1 MRVALLQDAVH
12 LPSLGGGN
20 KANRLLMER
29 LAAAGFDCHMV
40 TRVPSAAQRLD
51 GGFGLATLAAR
62 GIAVTGD
69 EQRHHYRH
77 EGVQVAAFD
86 FDAPDIAAALSAH
99 LAALRADWLL
109 VSDDGRGLFL
119 ETALALA
126 PNRVVVLVH
135 THFHLPFGPESRTP
149 DPARHALMARA
160 AGIVV
165 VSRYSQDYLARHGGL
180 AARILHFPVF
190 GTGPFNGPAPAGCV
204 AMINPC
210 PAKGLSIFLDL
221 ADQFRQ
227 VPFAA
232 VPTWGADADV
242 MAQLH
247 ARPNIRILPA
257 GDDIGAVLAPVRVL
271 LAPSLLAET
280 FGYVAIDAMLR
291 GIPALMGNL
300 GGQPE
305 AALGVATVLPVHA
318 ADPAGPPPVA
328 AWRAALLNL
337 LTDPVAYRQAS
348 HAARTAAQAFLP
360 QTDIRHFIAPGA
372 PAPSMTLPEAT

>member
-1 MRVALLQDAVH
+1 MRLLLLQDAVH
-12 LPSLGGGN
+12 LPSHGGGN
-20 KANRLLMER
+20 KANRLLMEG

-40 TRVPSAAQRLD
+40 TRVPSVAQRGD
-51 GGFGLATLAAR
+51 GGFGLAALAAR
-62 GIAVTGD
+62 GIAVTGH
-69 EQRHHYRH
+69 EGRHSYRH
-77 EGVQVAAFD
+77 AGVSVAAFD
-86 FDAPDIAAALSAH
+86 FDAPAAADA
-99 LAALRADWLL
+99 LAAHIVSLRADWLL

-135 THFHLPFGPESRTP
+135 THFHLPFGPESRMP
-149 DPARHALMARA
+149 DIRQHALMTQA

-165 VSRYSQDYLARHGGL
+165 VSRHSQDYLARHGGL

-190 GTGPFNGPAPAGCV
+190 GVGPFNGPAPAGCV

-210 PAKGLSIFLDL
+210 PAKGLSIFLEL
-221 ADQFRQ
+221 ADQFRN
-227 VPFAA
+227 VPFGA
-232 VPTWGADADV
+232 VPTWGADAGV
-242 MAQLH
+242 MAQLT

-271 LAPSLLAET
+271 LAPSLIAET
-280 FGYVAIDAMLR
+280 FGYAAIDAMLR

-305 AALGVATVLPVHA
+305 AALGAAKLLPVHA
-318 ADPAGPPPVA
+318 ADLPGEPSPVT
-328 AWRAALLNL
+328 AWRAALVEL

-348 HAARTAAQAFLP
+348 QAARDAAQAFLP
-360 QTDIRHFIAPGA
+360 QTDISHFLDYLRGLGA
-372 PAPSMTLPEAT
+372 